1 MDAGKS
7 GLGIYTLEI
16 NVIAESGGGIGCT
29 NTDNG
34 EEVEYL
40 VELITLDY
48 SINSLWFWSIKLTV
62 ELNQLLG

>member
-1 MDAGKS
+1 LNARDS

-29 NTDNG
+29 NTDDG

-48 SINSLWFWSIKLTV
+48 SINSLNS
-62 ELNQLLG
+62 